1 MKRVFYL
8 VIISLLLIGFVIPG
22 CGAPSEQVPTIDV
35 SVAGPMMFL
44 QGEHIWYGAEMARDE
59 INAAGGIN
67 LGSVAHKINL
77 VKTDTNEIL
86 SIPDAVTAIERAITV
101 DKVDLIIGGFHGEA
115 IFPMTEVA
123 MDYKKLIIV
132 CGASEEAIIRRV
144 VDDYDR
150 YKYLF
155 RGTPYNDHLLGVSLF
170 KVLGT
175 VGVLLTLELVE
186 AEQNPELNVN
196 PDYAL
201 GFPPKPLR
209 VAIMA
214 EDMEWADSVIDA
226 AMEVL
231 PLLNM
236 EVVEI
241 QRPSDTAESVHAELT
256 AIAAKKPH
264 IIFTILSATAGIPYS
279 KERAE
284 LGIPALSVGIN
295 VEGQRKGF
303 WESTDG
309 GCEYDIILDAYAEG
323 VQQTGLTKTF
333 FEKFVAK
340 TGEYPTY
347 TADTYWALYG
357 LKEVIESVAI
367 ELETDDIADI
377 VDPDNIDVLIKQVE
391 KTKREVASGTIA
403 YYPMPEGPTI
413 EEQPTLSED
422 QVLAL
427 YPGVTYVPEQ
437 WTIPPHNA
445 HDLVYGPAYA
455 TGVGAQWQAGRKVG
469 IWPLRLLERLP
480 DIWKEQVSE
489 LLFDQYGNWDFAYP
503 GTADIVIPISWWLV
517 D

>member
-1 MKRVFYL
+1 MKRVFFL
-8 VIISLLLIGFVIPG
+8 IISSLLLIGLVLPG
-22 CGAPSEQVPTIDV
+22 CGAPDEQVPTIDV
-35 SVAGPMMFL
+35 AVVGPMMFI
-44 QGEHIWYGAEMARDE
+44 QGEHMWYGAEMARDE

-67 LGSVAHKINL
+67 VGGVAYEINL

-86 SIPDAVTAIERAITV
+86 SIPDAVTAIDRAITV
-101 DKVDLIIGGFHGEA
+101 DKVDLLIGGFHGEA
-115 IFPMTEVA
+115 IFPMIEVA
-123 MDYKKLIIV
+123 MDYEKLFIV
-132 CGASEEAIIRRV
+132 CGAAEEAIIRQV

-155 RGTPYNDHLLGVSLF
+155 RGTPYNDYLLGVQLF
-170 KVLGT
+170 KILGT
-175 VGVLLTLELVE
+175 VGVLLSLELVE
-186 AEQNPELNVN
+186 AEDNPELNVN
-196 PDYAL
+196 PDYEL
-201 GFPPKPLR
+201 GFPPEPLR

-214 EDMEWADSVIDA
+214 EDMEWADSIIDA

-231 PLLNM
+231 PLLGM
-236 EVVEI
+236 EVVET

-264 IIFTILSATAGIPYS
+264 IIFNILSATVGIPYS
-279 KERAE
+279 RERAE

-295 VEGQRKGF
+295 VEAQRKGF
-303 WESTDG
+303 WEATDG

-323 VQQTGLTKTF
+323 VEQTGLTQTF
-333 FEKFVAK
+333 FDKFVAE

-347 TADTYWALYG
+347 TADTYWALYN
-357 LKEVIESVAI
+357 LKAI
-367 ELETDDIADI
+367 VEAAATELETDDIADI
-377 VDPDNIDVLIKQVE
+377 LNRRNIDVLITELEGIQ
-391 KTKREVASGTIA
+391 REVASSTIA
-403 YYPMPEGPTI
+403 YYPMPEGPTV
-413 EEQPTLSED
+413 EGQPTLSEE

-427 YPGVTYVPEQ
+427 YPDVTYVAEE

-455 TGVGAQWQAGRKVG
+455 TGVGAQWQDGHKVG

-480 DIWKEQVSE
+480 EIWQEEVSE
-489 LLFDQYGNWDFAYP
+489 LLFDQYGDWDFAYP